1 MGQQHIIIHPFG
13 QIGSDLQEA
22 LHTAIAARFGV
33 NAIIGEQL
41 PLPARS
47 YSSERQQY
55 RSTEFLKELTARK
68 HEDKQTGL
76 GVTAVDL
83 FVPKLNFVFGEASSV
98 DQVAVLSIARLDP
111 RFYGEPKDGAILE
124 RRAITEAVH
133 ELGHV
138 FGLAH
143 CGQKECVM
151 WFSNTLL
158 ETDRKRSEFCAQC
171 ARKIKLP
178 SGR

>member
-1 MGQQHIIIHPFG
+1 VGQQHIIIHPFG
-13 QIGSDLQEA
+13 QIGIDLLEA

-47 YSSERQQY
+47 YSSDRQQY

-68 HEDKQTGL
+68 HDKQTSL

-98 DQVAVLSIARLDP
+98 KQVAVFSIARLDP
-111 RFYGEPKDGAILE
+111 GFYGEPKDGAILE

-143 CGQKECVM
+143 CGHKECVM

-158 ETDRKRSEFCAQC
+158 ETDRKRGEFCAQC
-171 ARKIKLP
+171 ARKIRLT